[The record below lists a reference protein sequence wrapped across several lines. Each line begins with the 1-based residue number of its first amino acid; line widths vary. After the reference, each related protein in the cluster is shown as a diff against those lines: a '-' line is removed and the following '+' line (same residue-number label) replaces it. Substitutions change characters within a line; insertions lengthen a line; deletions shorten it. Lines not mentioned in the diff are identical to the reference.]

1 MKAKIALWVAGTALG
16 CMVLASCGGSGN
28 GSSSTPPV
36 TTTPPPATQQLD
48 TSAVLAIVQT
58 KTSETSSPFQVD
70 NGAVLVVPPDD
81 VVDAPMPVDG
91 T

>member
-1 MKAKIALWVAGTALG
+1 MKAKIALVMAGTALG
-16 CMVLASCGGSGN
+16 CVVLASCGGSDN
-28 GSSSTPPV
+28 GGSSTPPV

-70 NGAVLVVPPDD
+70 NGAVLVVPPNDI
-81 VVDAPMPVDG
+81 VDPPMSVDG